1 MKTIF
6 FQIHSKRRNKLDH
19 QCLNNLVYIMYNRVL
34 MERYNEHRAID
45 PILLKE
51 IDDNNEWLMRR
62 MGDEGAAEDDL
73 VFEGDD

>member
-1 MKTIF
+1 
-6 FQIHSKRRNKLDH
+6 
-19 QCLNNLVYIMYNRVL
+19 
-34 MERYNEHRAID
+34 MERYNEHRTID

-62 MGDEGAAEDDL
+62 MGDEGATEDDL